1 VALKPKVKGV
11 RRAVRTAARP
21 IQEFLRLESSS
32 GILLFAFTALA
43 IAWANSPWAR
53 SYYELWH
60 TEISIGVGGYA
71 VSRSLLHWIND
82 GLMALFFFVVGL
94 EIKRE
99 MLIGEL
105 ASLRKALLPV
115 VAALGGMIVPALLYA
130 ALNWGTERMA
140 GWGIPMATDIAFSL
154 GVLALLG
161 KHVPIQLKVFLT
173 AFAIVD
179 DIGAVIVIA
188 LFYASGII
196 WSHLLVAGVALL
208 LLAAA
213 NWLEV
218 RHSLVYAV
226 LGVIV
231 WIAFLDSGIHGT
243 VAGVLTAMMIP
254 ARSVRDRRGFLERA
268 SGILR
273 QLKRG
278 EGRDLTTAEESPQAT
293 VGALAETAE
302 EVEPPTQ
309 RFEHALHPWV
319 SFFILPLF
327 ALSNAGVTLQQGLG
341 GLMMDT
347 AALGVFLGLV
357 LGKQLGITLFSRVAV
372 KIRIASLPAAV
383 SWRQLYGV
391 GWLGGIGFTMSL
403 FIASLAFETGSVLDA
418 SKLGIYAASVASG
431 IGGYWILRRTIAV
444 PKGSEG
450 QEAG

>member
-1 VALKPKVKGV
+1 MTLKPKVKEV

-32 GILLFAFTALA
+32 GILLFVFAATA
-43 IAWANSPWAR
+43 IVWANSPWAR
-53 SYYELWH
+53 SYHQVWH
-60 TEISIGVGGYA
+60 TEISIGIGAYA

-105 ASLRKALLPV
+105 ASLKKALLPV
-115 VAALGGMIVPALLYA
+115 IAALGGMILPALFYVT
-130 ALNWGTERMA
+130 LNWGTERMA

-161 KHVPIQLKVFLT
+161 KRVPIQLKVFLT

-188 LFYASGII
+188 VFYASGIV
-196 WSHLLVAGVALL
+196 WSHLLIAGVALL

-218 RHSLVYAV
+218 RHALVYAV
-226 LGVIV
+226 LGVVV
-231 WIAFLDSGIHGT
+231 WIAFLDSGVHGT

-254 ARSVRDRRGFLERA
+254 ARSVLDRRGFLERA
-268 SGILR
+268 YGILR
-273 QLKRG
+273 RLERG
-278 EGRDLTTAEESPQAT
+278 EGREVTAAEESPQAT
-293 VGALAETAE
+293 VRALAETAE
-302 EVEPPTQ
+302 EVEAPTQ

-327 ALSNAGVTLQQGLG
+327 AVSNAGVTLQQGLG
-341 GLMMDT
+341 SLATDT

-372 KIRIASLPAAV
+372 KIKIASLPAAV

-403 FIASLAFETGSVLDA
+403 FIASLAFQASPVLDA
-418 SKLGIYAASVASG
+418 SKLGIYVASVASG
-431 IGGYWILRRTIAV
+431 IGGYWILRRTIAP
-444 PKGSEG
+444 PKRGERQEG
-450 QEAG
+450 